1 MEGSNHFKAGFG
13 LAMLLLLTFILS
25 EYDVVGNI
33 VNVQYFIIF
42 CMASCLTVGAYKKFM
57 G

>member
-1 MEGSNHFKAGFG
+1 MEGSNHLKAGFG
-13 LAMLLLLTFILS
+13 LMMLLFLTFILS
-25 EYDVVGNI
+25 KYEVVGNI
-33 VNVQYFIIF
+33 VYLQYFIIF

>member
-13 LAMLLLLTFILS
+13 LMMLLLLSFVLS
-25 EYDVVGNI
+25 EYEIVGNI
-33 VNVQYFIIF
+33 VYVQYFIIF
-42 CMASCLTVGAYKKFM
+42 SMASCLTVGAYKKFM

>member
-13 LAMLLLLTFILS
+13 LMMLLLLTFILS
-25 EYDVVGNI
+25 KYEVFGNI
-33 VNVQYFIIF
+33 VNLQYFIIF
-42 CMASCLTVGAYKKFM
+42 CMASCLTVGAYKKFI